1 MDALPMSGTGSVSH
15 NIKSSKHEVHTINFM
30 KNGSKKPGQVL
41 LAGLKVVLAGLISLR

>member
-1 MDALPMSGTGSVSH
+1 
-15 NIKSSKHEVHTINFM
+15 M